1 MTNAKRG
8 RGSHREVY
16 LCVMAGLWL
25 TLSACGGGAADSAS
39 TSAATA
45 STPPNAS
52 SPVSTSTSGAGAD
65 GGSSSSSTSGSNP
78 PPAGGKAVTI
88 NWMPPTENMDGTTL
102 TDLAG
107 YDILYGPAS
116 GYYTH
121 KISVPN
127 PGIAT
132 YVVDDLQPGTYYFSV
147 AAVNSEG
154 TESPVSAEVTATIN

>member
-1 MTNAKRG
+1 
-8 RGSHREVY
+8 
-16 LCVMAGLWL
+16 MAGLWL

-45 STPPNAS
+45 STPPTAS
-52 SPVSTSTSGAGAD
+52 NPISNSTGGAASD
-65 GGSSSSSTSGSNP
+65 GGSGSSNSTGGSNP

-147 AAVNSEG
+147 AAVNSSG

>member
-1 MTNAKRG
+1 
-8 RGSHREVY
+8 
-16 LCVMAGLWL
+16 
-25 TLSACGGGAADSAS
+25 
-39 TSAATA
+39 
-45 STPPNAS
+45 
-52 SPVSTSTSGAGAD
+52 
-65 GGSSSSSTSGSNP
+65 
-78 PPAGGKAVTI
+78 
-88 NWMPPTENMDGTTL
+88 MPPTENMDGTTL

-147 AAVNSEG
+147 AAVNSAG

>member
-1 MTNAKRG
+1 
-8 RGSHREVY
+8 
-16 LCVMAGLWL
+16 MAGLWL

-39 TSAATA
+39 TPAATA
-45 STPPNAS
+45 STPPSAS

-65 GGSSSSSTSGSNP
+65 GGSSSSTSGSNP
-78 PPAGGKAVTI
+78 PPVGGKAVTI

>member
-1 MTNAKRG
+1 
-8 RGSHREVY
+8 
-16 LCVMAGLWL
+16 MAGLWL

-65 GGSSSSSTSGSNP
+65 GGSSSSTSGSNP